1 MDKDRDT
8 TGNTRGQ
15 GRDNTRR
22 PGAGKSS
29 FDTPIQQSPPADARI
44 RTRIGMTA
52 TTSAT
57 RDDVKKPVKTGKG
70 AFIMPTP
77 KKEDAKVEE
86 VKTITLP
93 ETLTIRELADKMRLQ
108 PP

>member
-1 MDKDRDT
+1 MQPNSWPTSGRQNKNAHRNDRYDKRD
-8 TGNTRGQ
+8 
-15 GRDNTRR
+15 
-22 PGAGKSS
+22 
-29 FDTPIQQSPPADARI
+29 
-44 RTRIGMTA
+44 
-52 TTSAT
+52 

-93 ETLTIRELADKMRLQ
+93 ETLTIRELAEKMKMTEDEIKDIMKLALDALTVSGEGNVAGGEQ
-108 PP
+108 E